1 MSCNAPG
8 VQRWDT
14 TDMKT
19 DSQIQIDVIAELK
32 FEPTVNPTHIGV
44 TVKDGIVSLLG
55 TVENYF
61 EKYHAEKATQR
72 VSGVRGVA
80 MAIDVKLPSV
90 VNRTDAE
97 IAHAIDNV
105 ITWSSLLN
113 KDEIHVKVES
123 GWVTLTG
130 TVKWNYQK
138 TMLNSSV
145 GHLMGVTGISDQI
158 TISNDLNKTVVKKEI
173 LDSLNRR
180 AKTDAN
186 YITVDVKGGEVT
198 LSGKIHDF
206 KEREL
211 VKHAGWS
218 SAGVVKVTDKLTLG
232 N

>member
-1 MSCNAPG
+1 
-8 VQRWDT
+8 
-14 TDMKT
+14 MKT

-186 YITVDVKGGEVT
+186 NITVDVKGGEVT

-206 KEREL
+206 NEREL
-211 VKHAGWS
+211 VKHA
-218 SAGVVKVTDKLTLG
+218 A
-232 N
+232 

>member
-1 MSCNAPG
+1 
-8 VQRWDT
+8 
-14 TDMKT
+14 
-19 DSQIQIDVIAELK
+19 
-32 FEPTVNPTHIGV
+32 
-44 TVKDGIVSLLG
+44 
-55 TVENYF
+55 
-61 EKYHAEKATQR
+61 
-72 VSGVRGVA
+72 

-186 YITVDVKGGEVT
+186 NITVDVKGGEVT

-206 KEREL
+206 NEREL
-211 VKHAGWS
+211 VKHA
-218 SAGVVKVTDKLTLG
+218 A
-232 N
+232 

>member
-1 MSCNAPG
+1 
-8 VQRWDT
+8 
-14 TDMKT
+14 MKT

-186 YITVDVKGGEVT
+186 NITVDVKGGEVT

-206 KEREL
+206 NEREL
-211 VKHAGWS
+211 VKHAAWS